1 MTPEELKKDC
11 DIFRERLAE
20 RFAQMEHRLT
30 TLEITLWGQD
40 GSNGIKGTL
49 NELKRKM
56 DMLLRFF
63 WGASAAPAITIA
75 LLAILKFLEII

>member
-11 DIFRERLAE
+11 DVCRERLAE
-20 RFAQMEHRLT
+20 RLTQMEHRLT
-30 TLEITLWGQD
+30 ALEITLWGQD

-75 LLAILKFLEII
+75 LLAILKYLEMI